1 MIAIIRPILF
11 SFLTSHGVKK
21 LIVDLLEALAK
32 KTENTLDDFAVKTVK
47 NALLPEWP
55 NFNPYWKCTGW
66 QGGLLYLVL
75 EMIESLVSAA
85 IAVITGGAILTSR
98 THARITEMEK
108 RIDSFEVKVAE
119 DYLSKKD
126 FGGILL
132 RLERSMEKMDEK
144 LDRIISI
151 KK

>member
-1 MIAIIRPILF
+1 M
-11 SFLTSHGVKK
+11 
-21 LIVDLLEALAK
+21 
-32 KTENTLDDFAVKTVK
+32 
-47 NALLPEWP
+47 
-55 NFNPYWKCTGW
+55 
-66 QGGLLYLVL
+66 YLVL

-98 THARITEMEK
+98 THLRITEMEK

-126 FGGILL
+126 FSGILL

>member
-11 SFLTSHGVKK
+11 SFLTSQGVKK
-21 LIVDLLEALAK
+21 LIVDLLSALAK
-32 KTENTLDDFAVKTVK
+32 KTENTLDDLAVETVRR
-47 NALLPEWP
+47 ALLPDWP
-55 NFNPYWKCTGW
+55 NFNPYWQCTGW

-98 THARITEMEK
+98 THGRITEMEK

-126 FGGILL
+126 FSGILL